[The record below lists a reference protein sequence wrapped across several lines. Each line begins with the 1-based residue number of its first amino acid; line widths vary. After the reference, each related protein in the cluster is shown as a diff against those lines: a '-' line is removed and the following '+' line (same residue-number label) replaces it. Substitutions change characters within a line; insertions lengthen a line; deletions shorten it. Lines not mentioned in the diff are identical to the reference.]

1 MRQHIEA
8 THYVFVVH
16 AVVSYGRTP
25 RSTIAL
31 EAAQRDLPYSA
42 ARVKFGGAYRPFLF
56 FFILL
61 SLFSLISLVFVLLYK
76 N

>member
-8 THYVFVVH
+8 THYVFIV
-16 AVVSYGRTP
+16 
-25 RSTIAL
+25 IAL

-42 ARVKFGGAYRPFLF
+42 VRVKFGGAYRPLLF
-56 FFILL
+56 FFLLL